1 MGVSADEI
9 FAQQG
14 NVEIVETFSQFLLD
28 SDYRNSFLSYGLIFL
43 EVNAFFL
50 EARNLRGISFG
61 RRTLHSFFF
70 FLQLCEKS
78 GFEMIFK
85 ISPGFRFD
93 RRYCYEWCSF
103 VS

>member
-43 EVNAFFL
+43 E
-50 EARNLRGISFG
+50 ARNLRGISFG
-61 RRTLHSFFF
+61 RRTLHSFFFFF

>member
-50 EARNLRGISFG
+50 KARNLRGISFG

-70 FLQLCEKS
+70 FFAALREKWLWND
-78 GFEMIFK
+78 F
-85 ISPGFRFD
+85 
-93 RRYCYEWCSF
+93 
-103 VS
+103 